1 MTYDERLQNVSVLGS
16 AGKMGSGILLLTAV
30 EMADRSLLPENKGKT
45 FVLNAIDVSDEGL
58 AGLMNYLKV
67 QVRKIAEKKTVW
79 LRKMYA
85 DREDLI
91 ENFDIID
98 EYIFTV
104 LNIVRPTTALE
115 AAYKSNIVFEAVN
128 ENRALKVKLFSQIKE
143 NNPNDVWFFT
153 NTSSVP
159 IHLIDEEAGLDGKV
173 IGFHFYNPPAVQRLV
188 ELIKTD
194 NTKPEVVDFALEY
207 AKNLKK
213 VIVHSNDFAGFI
225 GNGHF
230 MRDGLH
236 GIKEAEK
243 LAAEKNIPLTQ
254 AIYMINK
261 ITQDYLIRP
270 MGIFQLMDY
279 VGIDVMQFIL
289 NVMNP
294 FVENEDLHSDLLD
307 TMMEQNVKGGQFSS
321 GAQKDGFFKYEK
333 GKPVA
338 VWDIDKKE
346 YVDIDNFKA
355 DADKM
360 LGDMPESA
368 VAWKST
374 LRMKNKDEVF
384 TKFYNDLKSLDTL
397 GAEIALR
404 YGKRS
409 KEIAEKL
416 VADNVAKNTD
426 DVNTVMLTGF
436 YHAYGPVNNY
446 FD

>member
-58 AGLMNYLKV
+58 AGLMNYLRV

-85 DREDLI
+85 DRDDLI
-91 ENFDIID
+91 ENYDIID

-104 LNIVRPTTALE
+104 MNIVRPTTALE
-115 AAYKSNIVFEAVN
+115 MAYKSGVVFEAVN

-143 NNPNDVWFFT
+143 NNSNDVWFFT

-159 IHLIDEEAGLDGKV
+159 IHLIDEEAGLGGKV

-188 ELIKTD
+188 ELIQTG
-194 NTKPEVVDFALEY
+194 NTKPEVVEFAHQY

-213 VIVHSNDFAGFI
+213 IIVPSNDFAGFI

-236 GIKEAEK
+236 GIKEAETLAKEQK
-243 LAAEKNIPLTQ
+243 LPLYK

-307 TMMEQNVKGGQFSS
+307 KMMEQGVKGGQYSS
-321 GAQKDGFFKYEK
+321 GAQKDGFLKYK
-333 GKPVA
+333 GGRPVA
-338 VWDIDKKE
+338 VWDTHKQE
-346 YVDIDNFKA
+346 YVAIDTFKE
-355 DADKM
+355 DCDEI
-360 LGDMPESA
+360 LGDLPDSA
-368 VAWKST
+368 VAWKKT
-374 LRMKNKDEVF
+374 LRMKNKEEVF
-384 TKFYNDLKSLDTL
+384 TQFFNDLKQMETV
-397 GAEIALR
+397 GAQIAIR

-416 VADNVAKNTD
+416 VSDAVAKSND

-436 YHAYGPVNNY
+436 FHAYGPVNNY